1 MEPVQPLDHVGLEL
15 PALFIGGRSVYQ
27 LIRLDQA
34 EVVFAEDYV
43 LYLLPQGL
51 RQPHKDLTGA
61 DDMLALLPLLGE
73 LYHLLHGDRLT
84 FQTVELQ
91 MDLINEIQHT
101 SKTIRKVSQRLD
113 TVIRYRSILITSN
126 RDIRAK

>member
-51 RQPHKDLTGA
+51 RQPHKDLAGA
-61 DDMLALLPLLGE
+61 DDMLTLFPLLGE
-73 LYHLLHGDRLT
+73 FYHLLHGDRLAL
-84 FQTVELQ
+84 QAIELQ
-91 MDLINEIQHT
+91 MYLINEIQHT

-126 RDIRAK
+126 RDVRAK

>member
-15 PALFIGGRSVYQ
+15 PTLFIGGRSVYQ
-27 LIRLDQA
+27 LICLDQA
-34 EVVFAEDYV
+34 EVVFAEDYI

-61 DDMLALLPLLGE
+61 DDMLALFPLLGE
-73 LYHLLHGDRLT
+73 LYHLLHGDRLAL
-84 FQTVELQ
+84 QAVELQ

-101 SKTIRKVSQRLD
+101 SKTIRKVSQRLN

-126 RDIRAK
+126 KDIRAK